1 MTQHQQTLF
10 DNANLHRKTDPET
23 SQMAAAEI
31 VDTGKLGKAQRRVL
45 GYITRRCA
53 MAVTAQE
60 AAEACTVL
68 FGGVSETYRKRVKE
82 LVKLGLIVE
91 CERRR
96 CTVTGK
102 VATTYRAK

>member
-1 MTQHQQTLF
+1 MNQRTLF
-10 DNANLHRKTDPET
+10 DNVNLHRKSDPET

-31 VDTGKLGKAQRRVL
+31 VHSGKLGHAQRCMM
-45 GYITRRCA
+45 CA
-53 MAVTAQE
+53 VRLYPGTTAQE
-60 AAEACTVL
+60 AAARCV
-68 FGGVSETYRKRVKE
+68 GWQDGSAETYRKRVKE

-102 VATTYRAK
+102 VATTYRAKS

>member
-1 MTQHQQTLF
+1 MRQQQQTLF

-23 SQMAAAEI
+23 SQMAAAEL
-31 VDTGKLGKAQRRVL
+31 VDTGKLGKAQRAVL
-45 GYITRRCA
+45 AGIRLSNYGH
-53 MAVTAQE
+53 TAQE
-60 AAEACTVL
+60 AAKLSAAVY
-68 FGGVSETYRKRVKE
+68 GGMTETYRKRVKE

>member
-1 MTQHQQTLF
+1 VQQQTLF
-10 DNANLHRKTDPET
+10 DNATLHRKTDPET

-31 VDTGKLGKAQRRVL
+31 VHSGKLGHAQRCMM
-45 GYITRRCA
+45 CA
-53 MAVTAQE
+53 FHLYPGATAQE
-60 AAEACTVL
+60 AALRCVEWH
-68 FGGVSETYRKRVKE
+68 GGMSETYRKRVKE